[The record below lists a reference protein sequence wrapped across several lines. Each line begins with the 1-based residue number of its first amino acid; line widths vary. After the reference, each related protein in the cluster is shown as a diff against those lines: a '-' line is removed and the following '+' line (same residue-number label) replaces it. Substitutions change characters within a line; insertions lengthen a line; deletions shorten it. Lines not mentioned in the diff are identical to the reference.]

1 MASSTNTDAGKAGSL
16 RIDGPSKGFIEMVDQ
31 LIESLFVLDRVKFS
45 VETLLEGVRPELNI
59 IIQKTVAEAK
69 KE

>member
-1 MASSTNTDAGKAGSL
+1 MASANIDAAKSGSL

-59 IIQKTVAEAK
+59 IIQKTVAEFK

>member
-1 MASSTNTDAGKAGSL
+1 MGSSANAESTKSGSM

-45 VETLLEGVRPELNI
+45 VETLLEGVRPEINI
-59 IIQKTVAEAK
+59 IIQKIVAEAK

>member
-1 MASSTNTDAGKAGSL
+1 MAASANIDVNKAGSL

-31 LIESLFVLDRVKFS
+31 LIESLFMLDRVKFS

-59 IIQKTVAEAK
+59 IIQKTVAEFK